1 MNPEPDIVTLSQMSD
16 HLAGRLAEVEAALSE
31 STAEVAAATLLVER
45 GGRDDALRR
54 LASAEKRRD
63 KLAVELKRLR
73 VATGELERQLA
84 AERERAEAD
93 RRRDMLTEY
102 VAHRDFVQN
111 AGRQLFEAVVAL
123 EPVVREA
130 RQRANAATRLAPRLD
145 LPVVNQGVYY
155 PELGSARLAFKTVM
169 GDVGAARDRIL
180 ADARARV
187 SRDWHSTV
195 DGRRVEELR
204 TALGVSDT
212 TGVE

>member
-1 MNPEPDIVTLSQMSD
+1 MPEPEIVTLSKMSD
-16 HLAGRLAEVEAALSE
+16 HLGARLAEVEAALSAA
-31 STAEVAAATLLVER
+31 TAEVAAASLLAER
-45 GGRDDALRR
+45 GGSDDALRR
-54 LASAEKRRD
+54 LAAAEKRRD
-63 KLAVELKRLR
+63 KLTAELERLN

-84 AERERAEAD
+84 AEREKAEAD

-111 AGRQLFEAVVAL
+111 ASRQLFEAVVAL

-130 RQRANAATRLAPRLD
+130 RQRAKAATMLAPRLD

-180 ADARARV
+180 TDARDRV
-187 SRDWHSTV
+187 ARDWHDTA
-195 DGRRVEELR
+195 DGRRVDDLR
-204 TALGVSDT
+204 TALGMNP
-212 TGVE
+212 GAE